1 MACAVSVGTCWPC
14 HVPVGHMVFLRKVVA
29 IYFEPAKK
37 VMVWHTVPYRPTFNP
52 RLTERV

>member
-29 IYFEPAKK
+29 VYFEPAKK